1 MRTDR
6 VPNEALLE
14 AGLALMQQAGKGL
27 EKVPTNSRAMMYRL
41 RDGETVRVRT
51 CNDHILVVLAD
62 SADEGARLNIE
73 GTDHLLI
80 VMPETPRISG
90 PIIGY
95 LVPTSIAVDAVRR
108 THAEWLASSPNTK
121 GTNRT
126 WNIWFDDESP
136 KAGGFAKRWARYRL
150 TGSATTNPR
159 AGSVAPLGSARGGKL
174 GEVIAAARKQ
184 IADAAGVPMDAVKIT
199 VQLD

>member
-14 AGLALMQQAGKGL
+14 AGLALMEQAGKPL

-41 RDGETVRVRT
+41 RGRETVRVRT

-73 GTDHLLI
+73 GTDFLLI
-80 VMPETPRISG
+80 VMPETPRTAG
-90 PIIGY
+90 QIIGY
-95 LVPTSIAVDAVRR
+95 LVPTLIAADAVRR

-121 GTNRT
+121 GKNRT

-136 KAGGFAKRWARYRL
+136 KAGGFAKRWAQYRL
-150 TGSATTNPR
+150 TGSATTHPIT
-159 AGSVAPLGSARGGKL
+159 ASATPWGSARSGKL
-174 GEVIAAARKQ
+174 GEVIAAARQQ